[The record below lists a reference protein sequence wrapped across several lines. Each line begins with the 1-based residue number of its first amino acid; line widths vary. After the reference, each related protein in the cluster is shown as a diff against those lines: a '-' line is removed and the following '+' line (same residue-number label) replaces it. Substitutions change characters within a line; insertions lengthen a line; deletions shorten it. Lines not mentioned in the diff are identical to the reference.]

1 MGWLWLVGSLKLYVS
16 FAKEPYKRDL
26 NSAKETYNLKELTN
40 RSHPIVTF
48 CVRKRLS
55 RQNKPGFIHVQQ
67 LIRVVLLYLYEIFNV
82 CMKFCMESWNTCEIS
97 EARLKIRV
105 ALWVWK
111 RVWKSICVYVS
122 VKWCVVVCMYVS
134 MSVCMYARE
143 TRMKSCF
150 HTSCFLWVCVWCAC
164 MFMLVYMYIC
174 VYIDI
179 HVYACICICM
189 YLVMHVW
196 MHVCWIYVRM

>member
-1 MGWLWLVGSLKLYVS
+1 MDKNTARNMGWLWLVGSLKLYVS

-82 CMKFCMESWNTCEIS
+82 CMKFCMESWITCEIS
-97 EARLKIRV
+97 EACLKIRFFMSM
-105 ALWVWK
+105 K
-111 RVWKSICVYVS
+111 TSMETYTCICICQVM
-122 VKWCVVVCMYVS
+122 CACMHVCMYV
-134 MSVCMYARE
+134 CMY
-143 TRMKSCF
+143 
-150 HTSCFLWVCVWCAC
+150 VCTWK
-164 MFMLVYMYIC
+164 
-174 VYIDI
+174 
-179 HVYACICICM
+179 
-189 YLVMHVW
+189 
-196 MHVCWIYVRM
+196 